1 MAKRG
6 TKPKSN
12 VVKMNQGTNQ
22 PCRSYD
28 ELFDNDIDE
37 GVICPEWLCGS
48 TSQHMDRAK
57 KIWTE
62 KVSKYTKRGQSVS
75 GCEDALAQYCAL
87 EANLIWH
94 YESDILPPM
103 PMVNAYRIWANEF
116 FDTPAS
122 QLVKP
127 AGSKPTNPFLKHAR

>member
-6 TKPKSN
+6 TKPKNN
-12 VVKMNQGTNQ
+12 VVKINQGTDQ

-28 ELFDNDIDE
+28 ELFENDPDE
-37 GVICPEWLCGS
+37 EIICPDWLN
-48 TSQHMDRAK
+48 DRAK
-57 KIWTE
+57 KIWDE
-62 KVSKYTKRGQSVS
+62 KVTKYVKRGQSVS

-87 EANLIWH
+87 EADLIAKH
-94 YESDILPPM
+94 YEKDITPPVA
-103 PMVNAYRIWANEF
+103 MVNAIRIWANEF

-127 AGSKPTNPFLKHAR
+127 GGKKTTNPFLKHGR

>member
-12 VVKMNQGTNQ
+12 IIKMNQGTNQ

-28 ELFDNDIDE
+28 ELFETEPDE
-37 GVICPEWLCGS
+37 GVIRPEWLNE
-48 TSQHMDRAK
+48 DAK
-57 KIWTE
+57 EIWDA
-62 KVSKYTKRGQSVS
+62 KVSKYIKRGQSVS

-87 EANLIWH
+87 ESDLIAKF
-94 YESDILPPM
+94 YKKDITPPM
-103 PMVNAYRIWANEF
+103 AMVNSIRIWANEF

-127 AGSKPTNPFLKHAR
+127 SGSKTTNPFLKHGR